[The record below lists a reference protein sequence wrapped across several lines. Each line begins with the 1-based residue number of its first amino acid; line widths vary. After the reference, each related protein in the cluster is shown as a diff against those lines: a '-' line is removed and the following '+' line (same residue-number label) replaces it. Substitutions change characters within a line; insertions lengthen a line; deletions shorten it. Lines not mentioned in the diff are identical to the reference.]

1 MKTRMLVTI
10 VGIFLV
16 TVMAF
21 ANSAIAADDFPK
33 KPIRLIVPYNPGGGT
48 DLPARALAAAA
59 PEFLSDQPLIVSNKT
74 GANGMIASKYVAT
87 QKPDGYMLL
96 MGWGNTEFTFQR
108 HVADL
113 PIKTFEDFV
122 PVMAVV
128 KYTSCVA
135 VPADS
140 PIENL
145 DDLVSAA
152 KSEPGKM
159 KWTHTGAGGEHYVNG
174 IDFLSR
180 AGIKMTEVPNAG
192 GVKTRNLVASKKVD
206 VGFFATFL
214 AAGLTDKIKVIAIF
228 TEDSEHMFPD
238 VKTVNE
244 QGYESIN
251 AYAIKSI
258 AAPKGTPQD
267 RITFLAENLK
277 KALDHPAAQKIIKQN
292 NLTPLGWGPE
302 ETLEAVQKLDS
313 KYKKLIDDLGLAK

>member
-1 MKTRMLVTI
+1 MKTRVLLTFVGFLV
-10 VGIFLV
+10 V
-16 TVMAF
+16 TVMATVSTTL
-21 ANSAIAADDFPK
+21 ATDDFPK

-48 DLPARALAAAA
+48 DVPARALAAAA
-59 PEFLSDQPLIVSNKT
+59 PEFLKDEPLIVSNKT

-113 PIKTFEDFV
+113 PIKTFEDFE

-145 DDLVSAA
+145 DDLVKAA
-152 KSEPGKM
+152 KSQPGKI

-174 IDFLSR
+174 IDFISR
-180 AGIKMTEVPNAG
+180 TDIKMTEVPNAG
-192 GVKTRNLVASKKVD
+192 GVKTRNLVAGKQVD

-214 AAGLTDKIKVIAIF
+214 AAGLTDKVKVIAIF
-228 TEDSEHMFPD
+228 TEESEHMFPE
-238 VKTVNE
+238 VKTANE

-258 AAPKGTPQD
+258 AAPKGTPAD
-267 RITFLAENLK
+267 RIAFLSENLK
-277 KALDHPAAQKIIKQN
+277 KALEHPAAQKIIKQN
-292 NLTPLGWGPE
+292 NLIPLGWGPKQ
-302 ETLEAVQKLDS
+302 TLEAVQELDA
-313 KYKKLIDDLGLAK
+313 KYKKIVDDLGLAQ